1 VGPLGGTT
9 VSLDWT
15 IVPSTARFS
24 GPLLRGCLNPFFL
37 SAGITRFMEASSS
50 KYIRFDYAGVSSSG
64 SYPRDTSTSLE
75 NPKLIFNYHDTLYGC
90 CTTLSCAPMK
100 NVVIGSIEPSFKDMQ
115 KQLMA
120 RMF

>member
-1 VGPLGGTT
+1 M
-9 VSLDWT
+9 SLDWT

-50 KYIRFDYAGVSSSG
+50 KYIRFDYVGVSSSG
-64 SYPRDTSTSLE
+64 SYLRDTSTSLE

-90 CTTLSCAPMK
+90 CTRPRFALTLSCAPMK
-100 NVVIGSIEPSFKDMQ
+100 NIVIGSIGPSFKDMQ